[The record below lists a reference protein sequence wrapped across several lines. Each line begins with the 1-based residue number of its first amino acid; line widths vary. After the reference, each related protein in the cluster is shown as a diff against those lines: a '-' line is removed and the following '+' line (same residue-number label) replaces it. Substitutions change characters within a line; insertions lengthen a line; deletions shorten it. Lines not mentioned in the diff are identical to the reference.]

1 MPFLRWLEAL
11 SLSVWIR
18 EGGSIW
24 GYPTILFL
32 HTVGLG
38 FLAGLSVAMALRIL
52 GVASRLPLAPF
63 AKFFPLMWIGFW
75 VNAIS
80 GILLLMADATTKAIN
95 PVFYIKIGFTLVAC
109 LVLILLHRRFF
120 NDAFLVDQMLDQKP
134 VSGKGK
140 AMAAIL
146 LICWAGA
153 ITAGRLMAYIGP
165 VAGLPGTTNHL

>member
-1 MPFLRWLEAL
+1 MPFLQWLERL
-11 SLSVWIR
+11 SLSTWIR
-18 EGGSIW
+18 EGGSMW

-52 GVASRLPLAPF
+52 GVASRLPLTPF
-63 AKFFPLMWIGFW
+63 EKFYPLMWAGFW

-95 PVFYIKIGFTLVAC
+95 PVFYIKIGFTLVAVI
-109 LVLILLHRRFF
+109 VLIFLHRRFF
-120 NDAFLVDQMLDQKP
+120 NDPMLDQKP

-140 AMAAIL
+140 ALAVVS

-165 VAGLPGTTNHL
+165 VAGLPGISNHL

>member
-1 MPFLRWLEAL
+1 MPFLSWVEGL

-38 FLAGLSVAMALRIL
+38 FLAGLSVAMDVRIL
-52 GVASRLPLAPF
+52 GVSSGLPLIPF
-63 AKFFPLMWIGFW
+63 TRFFRFMWAGFW

-80 GILLLMADATTKAIN
+80 GVLLLMADATTKAIN
-95 PVFYIKIGFTLVAC
+95 PVFYIKMGFTAVAII
-109 LVLILLHRRFF
+109 VLILLRRRFF
-120 NDAFLVDQMLDQKP
+120 NDPGLDQHA

-140 AMAAIL
+140 AMAVTSL
-146 LICWAGA
+146 LCWVGA

-165 VAGLPGTTNHL
+165 VAGLPGTSNHF

>member
-1 MPFLRWLEAL
+1 MAFLQWVEGL

-38 FLAGLSVAMALRIL
+38 LLAGLSVATDLRIL
-52 GVASRLPLAPF
+52 GVASALPLTPF
-63 AKFFPLMWIGFW
+63 EKFYPLMWIGFW

-80 GILLLMADATTKAIN
+80 GVVLLMADATTKAIN
-95 PVFYIKIGFTLVAC
+95 PVFYIKMGFTVVA
-109 LVLILLHRRFF
+109 VIMLIALRRRFF
-120 NDAFLVDQMLDQKP
+120 HNPMLDRSP
-134 VSGKGK
+134 VSSQGK
-140 AMAAIL
+140 AIAVMS
-146 LICWAGA
+146 LICWIGA

-165 VAGLPGTTNHL
+165 VAGLPGESNHL

>member
-1 MPFLRWLEAL
+1 MPFLQWLEDL

-18 EGGSIW
+18 EGGSVW

-38 FLAGLSVAMALRIL
+38 FLVGLSGAMALRIL

-63 AKFFPLMWIGFW
+63 AKFYPLMWIGFW

-95 PVFYIKIGFTLVAC
+95 PMFYLKVGLTLVAC
-109 LVLILLHRRFF
+109 LVLMRLRGHFF
-120 NDAFLVDQMLDQKP
+120 NDPMLDQKP
-134 VSGKGK
+134 VSGQGR
-140 AMAAIL
+140 AMAAISL
-146 LICWAGA
+146 LCWAGA

-165 VAGLPGTTNHL
+165 VAGLPGTSNHL

>member
-11 SLSVWIR
+11 SLSTWIR

-38 FLAGLSVAMALRIL
+38 FLGGLSVAMALRIL
-52 GVASRLPLAPF
+52 GVASRLPLTPF
-63 AKFFPLMWIGFW
+63 AKFYPLMWVGFW

-109 LVLILLHRRFF
+109 LALIFLRRRFF
-120 NDAFLVDQMLDQKP
+120 SDPMLDQKP
-134 VSGKGK
+134 VSVKGK
-140 AMAAIL
+140 AMARSR
-146 LICWAGA
+146 CSV
-153 ITAGRLMAYIGP
+153 GREPSQRA
-165 VAGLPGTTNHL
+165 A

>member
-11 SLSVWIR
+11 PLSTWIR

-38 FLAGLSVAMALRIL
+38 FLTGLSIAMALRIL
-52 GVASRLPLAPF
+52 GVASRLPLTPF
-63 AKFFPLMWIGFW
+63 AKFYPLMWIGFW

-109 LVLILLHRRFF
+109 LVLIFLRRRFF
-120 NDAFLVDQMLDQKP
+120 SDPMLDKKL
-134 VSGKGK
+134 VSGRVK
-140 AMAAIL
+140 AMAAITL
-146 LICWAGA
+146 MCWAGA

-165 VAGLPGTTNHL
+165 VAGLPDITNHL

>member
-1 MPFLRWLEAL
+1 MPFLQWLEGL

-38 FLAGLSVAMALRIL
+38 FLAGLSVAMDMRIL
-52 GVASRLPLAPF
+52 GVASRLPLTPF
-63 AKFFPLMWIGFW
+63 EKFYPLMWAGFW
-75 VNAIS
+75 VNALS
-80 GILLLMADATTKAIN
+80 GLLLLMADATTKAIN
-95 PVFYIKIGFTLVAC
+95 PVFYVKMGFTLVAC
-109 LVLILLHRRFF
+109 FVLIFLHRRFF
-120 NDAFLVDQMLDQKP
+120 RDPMVDQKL
-134 VSGKGK
+134 VSIKGK
-140 AMAAIL
+140 AMAVIS

-165 VAGLPGTTNHL
+165 VAGLPGTSNHF

>member
-1 MPFLRWLEAL
+1 MPFLQWLEGL

-38 FLAGLSVAMALRIL
+38 LLAGLSVATDMRIL
-52 GVASRLPLAPF
+52 GVASRLPLIPF
-63 AKFFPLMWIGFW
+63 AKFYPLMWIGFW

-80 GILLLMADATTKAIN
+80 GFLLLMADATTKAIN
-95 PVFYIKIGFTLVAC
+95 PVFYIKMGFTLGAC
-109 LVLILLHRRFF
+109 LALIYLRRRFLR
-120 NDAFLVDQMLDQKP
+120 DPMLDRKP
-134 VSGKGK
+134 ISGKGK
-140 AMAAIL
+140 ALAVVS

-165 VAGLPGTTNHL
+165 VAGVPGLSNHF